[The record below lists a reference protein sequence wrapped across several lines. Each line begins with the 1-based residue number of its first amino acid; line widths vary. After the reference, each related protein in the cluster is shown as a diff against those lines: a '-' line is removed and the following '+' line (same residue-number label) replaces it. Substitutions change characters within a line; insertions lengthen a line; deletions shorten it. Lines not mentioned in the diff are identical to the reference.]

1 MHRKLPRC
9 SLLLHIRCPPYSR
22 ADLLPLP
29 DLPSQAPHKNPDVHN
44 KIRSRRCRDPNPP
57 AALFQPAFFGY
68 DTIRHAYNR
77 IIPGRIFLC
86 HNICSL
92 MPPFSSVISFKHP
105 GINIRKSY
113 PRYHPETA
121 GWGNIL
127 HHSRLPCMIAHK
139 HPSRLV
145 SPLAVQLLKSGR

>member
-9 SLLLHIRCPPYSR
+9 SLLSISAVPHIAEQISCLYRIS
-22 ADLLPLP
+22 LLKLRIRI
-29 DLPSQAPHKNPDVHN
+29 QMCII

-105 GINIRKSY
+105 GINIR
-113 PRYHPETA
+113 
-121 GWGNIL
+121 NLIL
-127 HHSRLPCMIAHK
+127 GIIQRLRDGEIFYIIPDCPA
-139 HPSRLV
+139 
-145 SPLAVQLLKSGR
+145 